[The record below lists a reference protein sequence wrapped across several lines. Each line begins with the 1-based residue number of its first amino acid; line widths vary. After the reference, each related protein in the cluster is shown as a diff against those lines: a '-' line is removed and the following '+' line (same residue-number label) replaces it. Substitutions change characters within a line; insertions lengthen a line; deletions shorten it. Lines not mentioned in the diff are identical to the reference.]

1 MASTSNQPPASAN
14 VITNVNQSL
23 NNLRETLESL
33 TQGSMQDL
41 KRDAEEHFKQELQG
55 VTQKMRA
62 STEKQRAEVEEI
74 NELIRQ
80 VFEEQLV
87 ASLAEIVEAGVL
99 ENIDDLVQEQ
109 VRAQLPLQLPEAL
122 QEEMRSHKEE
132 LARLEAELHNSES
145 ISHNSTLPMNPTLKL
160 SPLVTPN
167 GVVSDRF
174 PATLGQLFD
183 MTEQDAV
190 WLLHEYGHTDAIV
203 SNSRE
208 RNVNEV
214 MRLCGVQYYLVR
226 LLSSIPVAYT
236 ALLISLQMPGEPQ
249 RHFRV
254 SEPDFT

>member
-1 MASTSNQPPASAN
+1 MASTSNQPPAPAN

-23 NNLRETLESL
+23 TNLRETLESL

-41 KRDAEEHFKQELQG
+41 KRDAEEHFNQELRG
-55 VTQKMRA
+55 VAQQLKA
-62 STEKQRAEVEEI
+62 SKEKQAAEVEEI

-80 VFEEQLV
+80 VFEEELV
-87 ASLAEIVEAGVL
+87 ASFAQIVEAGVL

-109 VRAQLPLQLPEAL
+109 VREQLPLQLPEAL

-145 ISHNSTLPMNPTLKL
+145 IAHNSTLPMNPALKL
-160 SPLVTPN
+160 FPLVTPN
-167 GVVSDRF
+167 GVVSEKF
-174 PATLGQLFD
+174 PVTLGQLFD

-214 MRLCGVQYYLVR
+214 MRLCGVQYYLASR
-226 LLSSIPVAYT
+226 SG
-236 ALLISLQMPGEPQ
+236 ISASRSPTSPSTNGGN
-249 RHFRV
+249 
-254 SEPDFT
+254 T